1 MEFECPQRGALGIPL
16 IPTPPEGEQGVKV
29 KKEEREEVSPV
40 MGSLFNHTL
49 LNTATFILLGV
60 PGLEAAHLWLAVP
73 LSAMYSIALLGNVI
87 IVTVIWT
94 DSALH
99 EPMYHFLCVLAAVD
113 IVMSTSVTPKILT
126 IFWSGNGI
134 IGFAACFTQ
143 MYIIH
148 ATTAVETGLLL
159 AMAFDR
165 YIAICKPLHYQTIL
179 TPRTMIGMGMG
190 IIARAVTAMTPM
202 TWMVVHLPYCASHEI
217 PHSYCEHMAVA
228 KLACADHMPSS
239 LYSLIVSFIIVG
251 TDVTFIATS
260 YTLILRAVFRLPSRD
275 ARVKALS
282 TCGSHVSVMVLY
294 YLPAMVSIY
303 MAWLGEDIVPLHTQV
318 LLADFYLVIP
328 PMLNPLIYGLKTKR
342 IRERVWNALANSLPD
357 HICQNS
363 AKEKRPIRV
372 FVMEHGKSTWGA
384 QAQK

>member
-1 MEFECPQRGALGIPL
+1 MLGYP
-16 IPTPPEGEQGVKV
+16 
-29 KKEEREEVSPV
+29 S
-40 MGSLFNHTL
+40 NHTL

-60 PGLEAAHLWLAVP
+60 PGLEVAHLWLAVP
-73 LSAMYSIALLGNVI
+73 LSAMYSVALLGNMI

-113 IVMSTSVTPKILT
+113 IVMSTSVTPKMLH

-143 MYIIH
+143 MFIVH
-148 ATTAVETGLLL
+148 ATTAVETGLLV

-179 TPRTMIGMGMG
+179 TPRIMIGMGMA
-190 IIARAVTAMTPM
+190 IIARAVASMTPI
-202 TWMVVHLPYCASHEI
+202 TWMVVHLPYCGSHVI

-239 LYSLIVSFIIVG
+239 LFSLIMSFINVG
-251 TDVTFIATS
+251 TDVIFIATS
-260 YTLILRAVFRLPSRD
+260 YSLILQAVFSLPSRE

-282 TCGSHVSVMVLY
+282 TCGSHVSVMVLF
-294 YLPAMVSIY
+294 YLPGILSIY
-303 MAWLGEDIVPLHTQV
+303 VALLGQHVVPLHTQV

-328 PMLNPLIYGLKTKR
+328 PLLNPLTYGLKTKR
-342 IRERVWNALANSLPD
+342 IRERVWNVMTATLPGYVCLD
-357 HICQNS
+357 L
-363 AKEKRPIRV
+363 AKEKRPTQV
-372 FVMEHGKSTWGA
+372 FVMEHSESR
-384 QAQK
+384 

>member
-1 MEFECPQRGALGIPL
+1 MLG
-16 IPTPPEGEQGVKV
+16 
-29 KKEEREEVSPV
+29 SP
-40 MGSLFNHTL
+40 SNQTL
-49 LNTATFILLGV
+49 LNTAIFILLGV
-60 PGLEAAHLWLAVP
+60 PGLEAIHLWLAVP
-73 LSAMYSIALLGNVI
+73 LSAMYSVALLGNII

-99 EPMYHFLCVLAAVD
+99 EPMYHLLCVLAAVD
-113 IVMSTSVTPKILT
+113 IVMSTSVIPKMLN

-143 MYIIH
+143 MYIVH
-148 ATTAVETGLLL
+148 ATTAIETGLLL

-190 IIARAVTAMTPM
+190 IIVRAISAMTPI
-202 TWMVVHLPYCASHEI
+202 TWMVVHLPYCASHVV

-239 LYSLIVSFIIVG
+239 LFSLSASFIIVG
-251 TDVTFIATS
+251 IDVIFIATS
-260 YTLILRAVFRLPSRD
+260 YSLILKAVFSLPSQD

-282 TCGSHVSVMVLY
+282 TCGSHVSVMALF
-294 YLPAMVSIY
+294 YLPGILSIY
-303 MAWLGEDIVPLHTQV
+303 MAWLGQHVVPLHTQV

-328 PMLNPLIYGLKTKR
+328 PMMNPLIYGLKTKR
-342 IRERVWNALANSLPD
+342 IRERVWNAVTNSLPGC
-357 HICQNS
+357 ICQNS
-363 AKEKRPIRV
+363 AKEKRPTQL
-372 FVMEHGKSTWGA
+372 FVMEHNRSIWGA
-384 QAQK
+384 QPKK

>member
-1 MEFECPQRGALGIPL
+1 KGRC
-16 IPTPPEGEQGVKV
+16 GERVCILV
-29 KKEEREEVSPV
+29 MVTTHSSFCSVISPV

-73 LSAMYSIALLGNVI
+73 LSAMYSIALLGNII

-99 EPMYHFLCVLAAVD
+99 EPMYHFLCILAAVD

-134 IGFAACFTQ
+134 IGFAACFIQ
-143 MYIIH
+143 MYIVH
-148 ATTAVETGLLL
+148 ASTAVETGLLL

-190 IIARAVTAMTPM
+190 IIARAITAVTPM

-228 KLACADHMPSS
+228 KLACADYMPSS
-239 LYSLIVSFIIVG
+239 LYSLIVSFIVVG
-251 TDVTFIATS
+251 IDVTFIATS
-260 YTLILRAVFRLPSRD
+260 YSLILRAVFSLPSRD

-342 IRERVWNALANSLPD
+342 IRDGLGS
-357 HICQNS
+357 
-363 AKEKRPIRV
+363 
-372 FVMEHGKSTWGA
+372 
-384 QAQK
+384 

>member
-1 MEFECPQRGALGIPL
+1 MLG
-16 IPTPPEGEQGVKV
+16 
-29 KKEEREEVSPV
+29 SP
-40 MGSLFNHTL
+40 SNHTL

-60 PGLEAAHLWLAVP
+60 PGLEAVHVWLAVP
-73 LSAMYSIALLGNVI
+73 LSAMYSVALLGNII

-113 IVMSTSVTPKILT
+113 IVMSTSVTPKMLN

-143 MYIIH
+143 MYIVH

-179 TPRTMIGMGMG
+179 TPRAMIGMGMA
-190 IIARAVTAMTPM
+190 IITRAIAAMTPM
-202 TWMVVHLPYCASHEI
+202 TWMVVHLPYCASHVV

-251 TDVTFIATS
+251 IDVTFIATS
-260 YTLILRAVFRLPSRD
+260 YSLILRAVFSLPSQD
-275 ARVKALS
+275 ARVKALN

-303 MAWLGEDIVPLHTQV
+303 MAWLGQEMVPLHTQV

-328 PMLNPLIYGLKTKR
+328 PMLNPLIYGLKTKH
-342 IRERVWNALANSLPD
+342 IRERVWNAVTTSIPD
-357 HICQNS
+357 HVCQNS
-363 AKEKRPIRV
+363 SKDKKPTQV
-372 FVMEHGKSTWGA
+372 FVIEHREFRWRA

>member
-1 MEFECPQRGALGIPL
+1 SCHSLLLDCTKVFFPKL
-16 IPTPPEGEQGVKV
+16 IM
-29 KKEEREEVSPV
+29 EEVSPT
-40 MGSLFNHTL
+40 MLSSPSNHTL

-73 LSAMYSIALLGNVI
+73 LSAMYSVALLGNII

-113 IVMSTSVTPKILT
+113 IVMSTSVTPKMLN

-134 IGFAACFTQ
+134 IGFTACFTQ
-143 MYIIH
+143 MYIVH
-148 ATTAVETGLLL
+148 ATTAIETGLLL

-179 TPRTMIGMGMG
+179 TPRTMMGMGMA
-190 IIARAVTAMTPM
+190 IITRAITAMTPM
-202 TWMVVHLPYCASHEI
+202 TWMVVHLPYCASHVV

-228 KLACADHMPSS
+228 KLACGDHMPSN

-251 TDVTFIATS
+251 TDVFFIATS
-260 YTLILRAVFRLPSRD
+260 YSLILQAVFSLPSQD

-282 TCGSHVSVMVLY
+282 TCGSHVSVMVLF
-294 YLPAMVSIY
+294 YLPGILSIY
-303 MAWLGEDIVPLHTQV
+303 MAWLGQHVVPLHTQV
-318 LLADFYLVIP
+318 LLADFYLVLP
-328 PMLNPLIYGLKTKR
+328 PMLNPLIYGLKTKH
-342 IRERVWNALANSLPD
+342 IRKQVDKHELGSQGVYTLMGEMSWVQDIYREN
-357 HICQNS
+357 
-363 AKEKRPIRV
+363 
-372 FVMEHGKSTWGA
+372 
-384 QAQK
+384 